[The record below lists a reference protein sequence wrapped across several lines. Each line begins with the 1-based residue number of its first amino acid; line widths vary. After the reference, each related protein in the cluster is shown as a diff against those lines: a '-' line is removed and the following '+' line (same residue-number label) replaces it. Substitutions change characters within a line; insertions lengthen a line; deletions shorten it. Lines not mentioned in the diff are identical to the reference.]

1 MTYTFFVPGL
11 PRPGG
16 SKRAFYIKSLGRAI
30 ITDDCNN
37 KDWKTAVKWA
47 GKEAIKEPL
56 VGAVAVK
63 CIFVMPRPKAHYHV
77 GKREGELRLGVPLC
91 HMKKPDA
98 TKLWRSTEDAL
109 TGIAW
114 HDDAQI
120 ADQTISK
127 RYGTNIGAE
136 IVISGTPGDALM
148 IVKEK
153 GNE

>member
-16 SKRAFYIKSLGRAI
+16 SKKAFYIKSLGRAI

-47 GKEAIKEPL
+47 GKEAIKVPIA
-56 VGAVAVK
+56 GAVEIE
-63 CIFVMPRPKAHYHV
+63 CTFYMPRIKAHYRTGAHV
-77 GKREGELRLGVPLC
+77 AMLRGDAPLR
-91 HMKKPDA
+91 HTKKPDA

-114 HDDAQI
+114 RDDAQI
-120 ADQTISK
+120 CDQTVRK
-127 RYGTNIGAE
+127 RYNADSIGAQITITE
-136 IVISGTPGDALM
+136 LA
-148 IVKEK
+148 
-153 GNE
+153 